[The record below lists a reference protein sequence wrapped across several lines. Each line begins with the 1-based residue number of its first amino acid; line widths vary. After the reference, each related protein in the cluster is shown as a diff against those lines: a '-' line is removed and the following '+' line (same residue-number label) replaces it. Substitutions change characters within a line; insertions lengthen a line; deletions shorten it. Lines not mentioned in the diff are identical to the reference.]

1 MRGFGAVERFLR
13 YTQDFPGVWCTR
25 RDEIAKWWL
34 KRYPR

>member
-1 MRGFGAVERFLR
+1 MRGFGAVECFLR
-13 YTQDFPGVWCTR
+13 YTQDFPGVWFAR